1 MVEMKFCP
9 DCGNKL
15 DTVKKFCPECGAKL
29 EQGEGPQGELSQTQ
43 EGQSKAAGSSI
54 TVGDANVR
62 TFQDAN
68 IKLGD
73 GPAEAPKDKATG
85 KAGGLAINVG
95 DANVRTFEGASI
107 TGTSIGTNIENIN
120 IQGASADDIRK
131 VIAEELAKLNLPK
144 TVAKDTKMDLTAKEE
159 ETVKAIATKVEEADQ
174 HFGELVGD
182 PQTYVELGNV
192 ELLKGNVMKALELY
206 DKALKLD
213 PNNIDAWNNKG
224 YLLTNLGKP
233 EDGLACCEKA
243 TELDPSRGMAWN
255 NKGFAQYRLGRIPDA
270 RRSFEKAIEVEE
282 KLALSWYNLGI
293 LVGNQG
299 GIDEAIHYFDKAL
312 EIDPT
317 FEMAKQS
324 KTICEQY
331 KEATDGFEGFNDL
344 DQWGFDGV
352 DEEKMDNKGVDEY
365 KGAMPQ
371 ADQSRAQQAYP
382 SYSTPGIYQPAYQ
395 QGYRTYAC
403 PRCRSSL
410 NYYPQYRRYYCHNC
424 RMYI

>member
-1 MVEMKFCP
+1 MKFCP

-15 DTVKKFCPECGAKL
+15 DTVKKFCPECGSKL
-29 EQGEGPQGELSQTQ
+29 EMGEGPQGELSAAQ
-43 EGQSKAAGSSI
+43 EGQSKAAGPSSI
-54 TVGDANVR
+54 NVGDANIR

-73 GPAEAPKDKATG
+73 GPAATGDKAAG
-85 KAGGLAINVG
+85 KNAGGLAINVG
-95 DANVRTFEGASI
+95 DANVRTFEGANI
-107 TGTSIGTNIENIN
+107 TGTQIGTNIENIN
-120 IQGASADDIRK
+120 IQGATAEDIRK
-131 VIAEELAKLNLPK
+131 ILAEELSKLNLPK
-144 TVAKDTKMDLTAKEE
+144 TVAKDTKMDLTDQETERVKSIAAK
-159 ETVKAIATKVEEADQ
+159 VQEADE
-174 HFGELVGD
+174 HFGGLVGD

-192 ELLKGNVMKALELY
+192 ELLKGDIMKALDLY

-213 PNNIDAWNNKG
+213 PNNVDAWNNKG

-233 EDGLACCEKA
+233 EDGLQCCEKA
-243 TELDPSRGMAWN
+243 TELDGTRGMAWN

-270 RRSFEKAIEVEE
+270 RRSFEKAIEVD
-282 KLALSWYNLGI
+282 KGLALSWYNLGI

-312 EIDPT
+312 EIDPN
-317 FEMAKQS
+317 FDAAKQS

-352 DEEKMDNKGVDEY
+352 DEDKVDNKKVDDY
-365 KGAMPQ
+365 KGVAPQ
-371 ADQSRAQQAYP
+371 VDQSKAQQAYP
-382 SYSTPGIYQPAYQ
+382 SYSSPGIYQPQQQ
-395 QGYRTYAC
+395 QGFRTYAC
-403 PRCRSSL
+403 PRCRTSL

>member
-1 MVEMKFCP
+1 MKFCP
-9 DCGNKL
+9 ECGNKL
-15 DTVKKFCPECGAKL
+15 DTVKKFCPECGSKL
-29 EQGEGPQGELSQTQ
+29 EQGEGPQGELSAAQ
-43 EGQSKAAGSSI
+43 EGQSNESKGEPSSI

-68 IKLGD
+68 IQLGSQ
-73 GPAEAPKDKATG
+73 GEGAPAKG
-85 KAGGLAINVG
+85 KGTGGLAINVG
-95 DANVRTFEGASI
+95 DANVRTFEGANI
-107 TGTSIGTNIENIN
+107 TGTQIGTNIENIN

-131 VIAEELAKLNLPK
+131 ILAEELAKLNIPK

-159 ETVKAIATKVEEADQ
+159 DQVKAIASKVEEADK
-174 HFGELVGD
+174 HFGEAIAE
-182 PQTYVELGNV
+182 PQTYIELGNV
-192 ELLKGNVMKALELY
+192 ELLKGDVMKALELY

-233 EDGLACCEKA
+233 DEGLKCCEKA
-243 TELDPSRGMAWN
+243 TELGPTRGMAWN
-255 NKGFAQYRLGRIPDA
+255 NTGFAQYRLGQIPDA

-282 KLALSWYNLGI
+282 KLALSWYNIGI

-299 GIDEAIHYFDKAL
+299 GIDEAIHYFNKAL

-317 FEMAKQS
+317 FEAAKQS
-324 KTICEQY
+324 KAICEQY

-352 DEEKMDNKGVDEY
+352 DEGKVDDKAVDTY
-365 KGAMPQ
+365 KGGNMPANQ
-371 ADQSRAQQAYP
+371 ANRSAQAYP
-382 SYSTPGIYQPAYQ
+382 SYNTPGIYQPAAQ
-395 QGYRTYAC
+395 QGYRTYPC
-403 PRCRSSL
+403 PRCRTSL